1 MLNAKRT
8 LLARRWLGKSISF
21 VSWPWHCRSVQFA
34 SLTCFSAL
42 MGVCRVLGIDA
53 TEHLVWRLIPRDIF
67 FKSHIPSTD
76 FKGKMLAWWLLTG
89 WICLTEI
96 VWNMQLKYGMI
107 RWGTRSKDNQ
117 RLVSFYVLICP
128 SACGLGL
135 LPGWQCENLLNHLEE
150 SVMFLCFRKWGE
162 STAPF

>member
-1 MLNAKRT
+1 MLNGKRT
-8 LLARRWLGKSISF
+8 PLARRWLGKWISF
-21 VSWPWHCRSVQFA
+21 VLWPWHCLPVQFA
-34 SLTCFSAL
+34 SLTCFLAL
-42 MGVCRVLGIDA
+42 TGVWRVLEFGA
-53 TEHLVWRLIPRDIF
+53 AEHLVWHLLPQNIF

-76 FKGKMLAWWLLTG
+76 FIGKMLTRWLLTG
-89 WICLTEI
+89 RIWVAEI

-107 RWGTRSKDNQ
+107 SWGAQSKDNQ

-128 SACGLGL
+128 PAGGLGS

-150 SVMFLCFRKWGE
+150 SVRFLCFRKWVE